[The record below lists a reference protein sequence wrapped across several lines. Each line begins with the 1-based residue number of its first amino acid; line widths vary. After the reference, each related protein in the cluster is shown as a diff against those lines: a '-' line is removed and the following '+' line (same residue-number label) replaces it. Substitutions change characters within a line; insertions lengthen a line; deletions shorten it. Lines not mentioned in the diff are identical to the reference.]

1 MLRIRLRRVGA
12 KHKPYYRIVVSES
25 GRTPG
30 GRFNAVLGTY
40 DPGKDPAVIKVD
52 VEQADEWV
60 RKGARPSETVAQLI
74 ERARQAPA
82 PMPATV

>member
-25 GRTPG
+25 ARTPG

-40 DPGKDPAVIKVD
+40 DPGKDPAEVKLD
-52 VEQADEWV
+52 VAKADEWV
-60 RKGARPSETVAQLI
+60 RKGAHPSETVAKLI
-74 ERARQAPA
+74 ERARRATAGAP
-82 PMPATV
+82 V